1 MAINRPSV
9 GMMPLFPCVVFLFVC
24 VFCRPIFASAVT
36 PQLGKHQ
43 HFDDDNELLL
53 SDGARSVDRQEI
65 VVDILRGSPAT
76 NNDDDRRRSLQYD
89 DGCPDSLSTPLNP
102 TSGSYGNVFS
112 VRTVEGGPSVL
123 VTSLDFYT
131 DQNKMLEYEVYTLPG
146 LYKDLST
153 GRSSSLGDIS
163 QWTLVASGR
172 VMGEGSDR
180 VTPIPRDEFLPVEI
194 DGDGAF
200 QSFYVTLTT
209 PDIRYRPGT
218 GSTDLREIYAAT
230 DELELIEGVGVILY
244 PMPANVA
251 NFLAPRRFLGTIHY
265 TSADTCPPAPTPRPT
280 PAPTRRPTAAPAPL
294 ATTRVLYTFTMQHD
308 ANVDQENLLAGVDD
322 VIESTLSRIM
332 ETTGTNLNSF
342 ADGDDLAV
350 RGVVSF
356 PVSSDAECTASAPD
370 VCTDLAI
377 TVSVSHRTSASQAD
391 IRNAMLEED
400 VIATLAANLPLS
412 SAYTGDLS
420 VQADMILNLDGVPS
434 AEMNADETALLERVT
449 LDFLR
454 TRLDGDYTITDA
466 HVFGQ
471 NLVSAKTATT
481 LSPAGDNVVLSGRH
495 RKHADEGG
503 RALRAPLRLLQSSSA
518 GSLEVSVRITG
529 ESRNPRKRDLEQK
542 VEDTIDSEGER
553 FSNDLRE
560 AAEMDPVVSRSSYF
574 DDILPVTSKPVDG
587 PNTSPVPAPQVNN
600 SNGAGNG
607 KDGGPPIGIIIGAIV
622 GGVLAIAVAAFL
634 YIKGVFGGKSKQ
646 QKEFQQQFQ
655 SYWSSERFDQDFGDD
670 AYKSFHSAKNKSS
683 YQDEKMARRSSFG
696 GSGGGGPL
704 PSDVYA
710 MSSYDLASKGH
721 LPAKASMGGGAT
733 DHGAV
738 SQKNKAAYDL
748 ERKMQ
753 NNGPSNARIQ
763 NKLAYNGAG
772 APPGAAPR
780 RASGTAPRRSSGTAP
795 RRSSGTRG
803 GPRRGSSATSNTSG
817 SRNRLPNERRRSST
831 SNTSGGRNRLPNER
845 RRSSSGD
852 LSTGFLGEED
862 LHFR

>member
-1 MAINRPSV
+1 MQSVEESVSPPIVPSNMATNRPAV
-9 GMMPLFPCVVFLFVC
+9 RIMPLLSCVAFILVFF
-24 VFCRPIFASAVT
+24 RPIFASDSAAA

-43 HFDDDNELLL
+43 HFDDNNELLL
-53 SDGARSVDRQEI
+53 SDARPDVGHQEV
-65 VVDILRGSPAT
+65 VVDILRGPSAT
-76 NNDDDRRRSLQYD
+76 NNDDNEHRSLQYD
-89 DGCPDSLSTPLNP
+89 NGCPDSLSTPLNP

-123 VTSLDFYT
+123 
-131 DQNKMLEYEVYTLPG
+131 EYEVYTLPG
-146 LYKDLST
+146 LYKDVST
-153 GRSSSLGDIS
+153 GQSSSLGDIS

-180 VTPIPRDEFLPVEI
+180 ATPIPMDEFLPVEI

-230 DELELIEGVGVILY
+230 DELEIIEGVGVILY
-244 PMPANVA
+244 PMPDNVA
-251 NFLAPRRFLGTIHY
+251 NFLAPRRFLGNVHY
-265 TSADTCPPAPTPRPT
+265 TSADTCPPVPTPRPT
-280 PAPTRRPTAAPAPL
+280 PAPTPRPTTAPAPM
-294 ATTRVLYTFTMQHD
+294 ATTRVLYTFSMQHD
-308 ANVDQENLLAGVDD
+308 ANVDQENLLAAVDD
-322 VIESTLSRIM
+322 SIEKTLLRLM
-332 ETTGTNLNSF
+332 ETTGTNLKSF
-342 ADGDDLAV
+342 ADGNDLAV

-356 PVSSDAECTASAPD
+356 PVSSDEKCTASAPM

-400 VIATLAANLPLS
+400 VIATLAANIPVS

-434 AEMNADETALLERVT
+434 AEMSADETALLERVT

-471 NLVSAKTATT
+471 NLISAKEATT
-481 LSPAGDNVVLSGRH
+481 LSPAGDNIVLSGRH
-495 RKHADEGG
+495 RKHAGEGG
-503 RALRAPLRLLQSSSA
+503 RALWAPFRLLQSSSA

-574 DDILPVTSKPVDG
+574 DDILPVTSKPADG
-587 PNTSPVPAPQVNN
+587 PDTSPAPAPQVN
-600 SNGAGNG
+600 SNGDGSGN
-607 KDGGPPIGIIIGAIV
+607 DGGPPIGIIIGAIV

-634 YIKGVFGGKSKQ
+634 YIKGVFGGKTKQ
-646 QKEFQQQFQ
+646 QKEFQQQVQ
-655 SYWSSERFDQDFGDD
+655 SYGSSQRFDEVFGDD
-670 AYKSFHSAKNKSS
+670 AYKSFHKVNKNS
-683 YQDEKMARRSSFG
+683 YKEEKMARRSSFG
-696 GSGGGGPL
+696 GNGGGGGPV

-710 MSSYDLASKGH
+710 KSSYDLASKGQ
-721 LPAKASMGGGAT
+721 LPAKVSMGGGAAIP
-733 DHGAV
+733 GAV
-738 SQKNKAAYDL
+738 SQKNKAGYGL
-748 ERKMQ
+748 ESKMQ
-753 NNGPSNARIQ
+753 YNGGSAGAVPSNSRIQ
-763 NKLAYNGAG
+763 NKMAYNGGG
-772 APPGAAPR
+772 APPGAAAPR
-780 RASGTAPRRSSGTAP
+780 RASGTAPRRTSGTAP

-803 GPRRGSSATSNTSG
+803 GPRRGSGSSG
-817 SRNRLPNERRRSST
+817 ALRSSIT
-831 SNTSGGRNRLPNER
+831 SNTSGGRNRPPNER
-845 RRSSSGD
+845 RRSSSGE
-852 LSTGFLGEED
+852 LSAGFQGEED